1 MHEKLSL
8 NLYKRTNYA
17 KLLIATIQKNY
28 KYETNE
34 KSSTHGFALRTE
46 RSFSFGKARL

>member
-17 KLLIATIQKNY
+17 RILIAAIHKKY
-28 KYETNE
+28 KKSMWME
-34 KSSTHGFALRTE
+34 KVAHMNLHSGREVFYNFLV
-46 RSFSFGKARL
+46 